1 MPVRI
6 ICEWDNADADVPLNN
21 NILSIQNKAQFDSLD
36 ILFVGNSH
44 CYAGINPLL
53 FDEYNYK
60 TFNLGIATA
69 GPRFSRLLVQDYL
82 KDVSV
87 FPKEIFIQVSPI
99 SFSDKADNFEA
110 YPIHRYLTHEISNE
124 QLIAQ
129 IGDVDV
135 YVSLLRKS
143 FSKGIK
149 NIFNGHQKRE
159 LLEFNSILR
168 GHHPSNTICTD
179 SVIRKREK
187 LYFDLK
193 EEEFRQARFD
203 ELINLAYYIQKKGI
217 DVTFFELPSNVLS
230 DFFNTSYLSNYEK
243 SVVTLDSNFRLI
255 RIKSELSMENYSD
268 IDHLNSSGAE
278 IATNEII
285 SQISRD
291 SWK

>member
-1 MPVRI
+1 MISGKCFAVKK
-6 ICEWDNADADVPLNN
+6 
-21 NILSIQNKAQFDSLD
+21 KA
-36 ILFVGNSH
+36 
-44 CYAGINPLL
+44 
-53 FDEYNYK
+53 
-60 TFNLGIATA
+60 
-69 GPRFSRLLVQDYL
+69 
-82 KDVSV
+82 
-87 FPKEIFIQVSPI
+87 
-99 SFSDKADNFEA
+99 
-110 YPIHRYLTHEISNE
+110 
-124 QLIAQ
+124 
-129 IGDVDV
+129 
-135 YVSLLRKS
+135 
-143 FSKGIK
+143 SKGIK